1 MDNFWGENSN
11 HIGESIQ
18 CIEEIFAS
26 LKKSAISPIELYKI
40 KQYYAGQ
47 FRSGFDGPFAL
58 SSKIQNLLY
67 RGLPMDYYHSLLS
80 DIWAIS
86 AEEIMEA
93 ANNYLDPKSFITV
106 LSGNIH

>member
-1 MDNFWGENSN
+1 MYHGLRF
-11 HIGESIQ
+11 I
-18 CIEEIFAS
+18 CLFAS
-26 LKKSAISPIELYKI
+26 RWRKDRGIYKI